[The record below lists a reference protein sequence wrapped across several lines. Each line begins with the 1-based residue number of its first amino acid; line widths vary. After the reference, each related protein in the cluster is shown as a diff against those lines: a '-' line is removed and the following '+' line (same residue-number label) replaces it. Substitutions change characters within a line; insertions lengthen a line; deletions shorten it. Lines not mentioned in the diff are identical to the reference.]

1 MDNAIKDIIDKTLEL
16 EGLLLL
22 AQSRAGSELEAS
34 VNRLIVSKKD
44 EVAKLIDAAFG
55 SEPKCEV
62 EPQPIVMPIVEAATV
77 EEIAE
82 TIEPEENFIAE
93 PVEEPVEEPID
104 EPVEEPAVERGPLEN
119 FIPEPIEMPVEP
131 PVSDIFDDSH
141 LEPIEEPQPIDVP
154 TPEDK
159 PIFDDTPLDEED
171 APLDEED
178 APLDEE
184 DAPLDEEYEDDE
196 EEDDDEVLDDDD
208 EALTLDEALQRSMS
222 RDLRKAFSLNDRFRY
237 RRELFGNSDVEMNDT
252 LNLVE
257 TMHSYSEAEE
267 FFYGD
272 LEWDSESPEVKDFMA
287 VIRNHFYNKE
297 Q

>member
-1 MDNAIKDIIDKTLEL
+1 MDNSITDIIDKTLEL

-34 VNRLIVSKKD
+34 VNRLVILKKE

-55 SEPKCEV
+55 GEPKCEV
-62 EPQPIVMPIVEAATV
+62 EPQPTVMPIVEAATV

-93 PVEEPVEEPID
+93 PVEDIIEGPSEESIEEPVEGPS
-104 EPVEEPAVERGPLEN
+104 EELEPLEN
-119 FIPEPIEMPVEP
+119 FTPEPIEMPVEP

-141 LEPIEEPQPIDVP
+141 LEPIDEPQPIEVP
-154 TPEDK
+154 AAEDK
-159 PIFDDTPLDEED
+159 PIFDDAPIDDED
-171 APLDEED
+171 APLDD
-178 APLDEE
+178 
-184 DAPLDEEYEDDE
+184 EYEDDE
-196 EEDDDEVLDDDD
+196 DDDDDEVLDDDD

>member
-34 VNRLIVSKKD
+34 VNRLVILKKE

-55 SEPKCEV
+55 GEPECEV

-77 EEIAE
+77 EEITE

-93 PVEEPVEEPID
+93 PVEDIIDGPSEESIEKPVEEPS
-104 EPVEEPAVERGPLEN
+104 EEPEPLEN

-141 LEPIEEPQPIDVP
+141 LEPIEEPQPIEVP
-154 TPEDK
+154 AAEDK
-159 PIFDDTPLDEED
+159 PIFDDAPIDEED
-171 APLDEED
+171 APLD
-178 APLDEE
+178 DEY
-184 DAPLDEEYEDDE
+184 DDDEDDE
-196 EEDDDEVLDDDD
+196 DDEVLDDDD

-257 TMHSYSEAEE
+257 TMHSYSEAED

>member
-34 VNRLIVSKKD
+34 VNRLVILKKE
-44 EVAKLIDAAFG
+44 EVAKLIDVAFG
-55 SEPKCEV
+55 GEPKCEV

-93 PVEEPVEEPID
+93 PVEEPVEESI
-104 EPVEEPAVERGPLEN
+104 EKSVEEPSEEPEPLDN

-141 LEPIEEPQPIDVP
+141 LEPIEEPQPIEVP
-154 TPEDK
+154 AAEDK
-159 PIFDDTPLDEED
+159 PIFDDAPIDDED
-171 APLDEED
+171 APLDD
-178 APLDEE
+178 
-184 DAPLDEEYEDDE
+184 EYEDDE
-196 EEDDDEVLDDDD
+196 DDDDDEVLDDDD

>member
-55 SEPKCEV
+55 GEPKCDV
-62 EPQPIVMPIVEAATV
+62 EPQPIVMPIDETATV

-93 PVEEPVEEPID
+93 PVEDTIEGPSEESIEKPVEEPS
-104 EPVEEPAVERGPLEN
+104 EEPEPLEN

-131 PVSDIFDDSH
+131 LVSDIFDDSH
-141 LEPIEEPQPIDVP
+141 LEPIEEPQPIEVP

-171 APLDEED
+171 APLDEE
-178 APLDEE
+178 
-184 DAPLDEEYEDDE
+184 YEDDE
-196 EEDDDEVLDDDD
+196 EEDDDELLDDDD

>member
-34 VNRLIVSKKD
+34 VNRLVILKKE

-55 SEPKCEV
+55 GEPECEV

-93 PVEEPVEEPID
+93 PVEEPVEESI
-104 EPVEEPAVERGPLEN
+104 EKSVEEPSEEPEPLEN

-159 PIFDDTPLDEED
+159 PIFDDT
-171 APLDEED
+171 
-178 APLDEE
+178 PLDEE

>member
-34 VNRLIVSKKD
+34 VNRLVILKKE

-55 SEPKCEV
+55 GEPECEV

-93 PVEEPVEEPID
+93 PVEDTIEGPSEESIEKPVEEPS
-104 EPVEEPAVERGPLEN
+104 EEPEPLEN

-141 LEPIEEPQPIDVP
+141 LEPIEEPQTIEVP
-154 TPEDK
+154 AAEDK
-159 PIFDDTPLDEED
+159 PIFDDAPIDDED
-171 APLDEED
+171 APLDD
-178 APLDEE
+178 
-184 DAPLDEEYEDDE
+184 EYEDDE
-196 EEDDDEVLDDDD
+196 DDDDDEVLDDDD

>member
-34 VNRLIVSKKD
+34 VNRLVILKKE

-55 SEPKCEV
+55 GEPKCDV
-62 EPQPIVMPIVEAATV
+62 EPQPIVMPIDETEAD
-77 EEIAE
+77 EEVAEEAE
-82 TIEPEENFIAE
+82 TEEEPIA
-93 PVEEPVEEPID
+93 EPVEEPID
-104 EPVEEPAVERGPLEN
+104 EPVEEPAVERGSLEN

-159 PIFDDTPLDEED
+159 PIFDDT
-171 APLDEED
+171 
-178 APLDEE
+178 PLDEE

>member
-55 SEPKCEV
+55 GGPKCDV

-77 EEIAE
+77 EEITE

-93 PVEEPVEEPID
+93 PVEDTIEGPSEEPVEEPF
-104 EPVEEPAVERGPLEN
+104 EVPSEESEPLEN

-159 PIFDDTPLDEED
+159 PIFDDT
-171 APLDEED
+171 
-178 APLDEE
+178 PLDEE

>member
-55 SEPKCEV
+55 GEPKCDV

-93 PVEEPVEEPID
+93 PVEESIEKSVEEPS
-104 EPVEEPAVERGPLEN
+104 EEPEPLEN

-171 APLDEED
+171 APLDEE
-178 APLDEE
+178 
-184 DAPLDEEYEDDE
+184 YEDDE

-222 RDLRKAFSLNDRFRY
+222 RDLRKAFSLNDRFLY

-257 TMHSYSEAEE
+257 TMQSYSEAEE

>member
-55 SEPKCEV
+55 GEPKCDV

-93 PVEEPVEEPID
+93 PVEESIEKSVEEPS
-104 EPVEEPAVERGPLEN
+104 EEPEPLEN
-119 FIPEPIEMPVEP
+119 FIPEHIEMPVEP

-159 PIFDDTPLDEED
+159 PIFDDAPIDDEE
-171 APLDEED
+171 APLDD
-178 APLDEE
+178 
-184 DAPLDEEYEDDE
+184 EYEDDE

>member
-1 MDNAIKDIIDKTLEL
+1 M
-16 EGLLLL
+16 
-22 AQSRAGSELEAS
+22 
-34 VNRLIVSKKD
+34 
-44 EVAKLIDAAFG
+44 
-55 SEPKCEV
+55 
-62 EPQPIVMPIVEAATV
+62 
-77 EEIAE
+77 
-82 TIEPEENFIAE
+82 
-93 PVEEPVEEPID
+93 
-104 EPVEEPAVERGPLEN
+104 EN

-159 PIFDDTPLDEED
+159 PIFDDT
-171 APLDEED
+171 
-178 APLDEE
+178 PLDEE

>member
-34 VNRLIVSKKD
+34 VNRLVILKKE

-55 SEPKCEV
+55 GEPKCDV
-62 EPQPIVMPIVEAATV
+62 EPQPIVMPIDETEAD
-77 EEIAE
+77 EEVAEEAE
-82 TIEPEENFIAE
+82 TEEEPIAE
-93 PVEEPVEEPID
+93 PVEESID
-104 EPVEEPAVERGPLEN
+104 EPIEKPAVERGPLEN

-159 PIFDDTPLDEED
+159 PIFDDT
-171 APLDEED
+171 
-178 APLDEE
+178 PLDEE

>member
-34 VNRLIVSKKD
+34 VNRLVILKKE

-55 SEPKCEV
+55 GEPKCDV
-62 EPQPIVMPIVEAATV
+62 EPQPIVMPIDETEAD
-77 EEIAE
+77 EEVAEEAE
-82 TIEPEENFIAE
+82 TEEEPIAE
-93 PVEEPVEEPID
+93 PVEEPIEESI
-104 EPVEEPAVERGPLEN
+104 EKPVEEPSEEPEPLEN

-141 LEPIEEPQPIDVP
+141 LEPIEEPQPIEVP
-154 TPEDK
+154 AAEDK
-159 PIFDDTPLDEED
+159 PIFDDAPIDDED
-171 APLDEED
+171 APLDD
-178 APLDEE
+178 
-184 DAPLDEEYEDDE
+184 EYEDDE
-196 EEDDDEVLDDDD
+196 DDDDDEVLDDDD

-252 LNLVE
+252 LNVVE

>member
-34 VNRLIVSKKD
+34 VNRLVILKKE

-55 SEPKCEV
+55 GEPKCDI
-62 EPQPIVMPIVEAATV
+62 EPQPIVMPIDETEAD
-77 EEIAE
+77 EEVAEEAE
-82 TIEPEENFIAE
+82 TEEEPIA
-93 PVEEPVEEPID
+93 EPVEEPID
-104 EPVEEPAVERGPLEN
+104 EPIEEPAVERGPLEN
-119 FIPEPIEMPVEP
+119 FIHEPIEMPVEP

-159 PIFDDTPLDEED
+159 PIFDDT
-171 APLDEED
+171 
-178 APLDEE
+178 PLDEE

>member
-55 SEPKCEV
+55 GEPKCDV

-93 PVEEPVEEPID
+93 PVEDTIEGPSEESIEKPVEEPF
-104 EPVEEPAVERGPLEN
+104 EEPEPLEN
-119 FIPEPIEMPVEP
+119 FIPEPVEMPVEP

-159 PIFDDTPLDEED
+159 PIFDDT
-171 APLDEED
+171 
-178 APLDEE
+178 PLDEE

-272 LEWDSESPEVKDFMA
+272 LEWDCESPEVKDFMA

>member
-34 VNRLIVSKKD
+34 VNRLVILKKE

-55 SEPKCEV
+55 GEPKCDI
-62 EPQPIVMPIVEAATV
+62 EPQPIVMPIDETEAD
-77 EEIAE
+77 EEVAEEAE
-82 TIEPEENFIAE
+82 TEEEPIA
-93 PVEEPVEEPID
+93 EPVEEPID

-119 FIPEPIEMPVEP
+119 FIHEPIEMPVEP

-171 APLDEED
+171 APLDEE
-178 APLDEE
+178 
-184 DAPLDEEYEDDE
+184 YEDDE
-196 EEDDDEVLDDDD
+196 DDDDDEALDDDD

>member
-44 EVAKLIDAAFG
+44 EVAKLIDVAFG
-55 SEPKCEV
+55 GEPECEV
-62 EPQPIVMPIVEAATV
+62 EPQPIVMPIVEVATV
-77 EEIAE
+77 EEITE

-93 PVEEPVEEPID
+93 PVEDTIEGPSEESIEKPVEEPS
-104 EPVEEPAVERGPLEN
+104 EEPEPLEN

-154 TPEDK
+154 MPEDK
-159 PIFDDTPLDEED
+159 PIFDDT
-171 APLDEED
+171 
-178 APLDEE
+178 PLDEE

>member
-55 SEPKCEV
+55 GEPKCDV
-62 EPQPIVMPIVEAATV
+62 EPQPIVMPIDETEAD
-77 EEIAE
+77 EEVAEEAE
-82 TIEPEENFIAE
+82 TEDEPIAE
-93 PVEEPVEEPID
+93 PVEEPIEESI
-104 EPVEEPAVERGPLEN
+104 EKPVEEPSEEPEPLEN

-141 LEPIEEPQPIDVP
+141 LEPIEEPQPIEVP
-154 TPEDK
+154 AAEDK
-159 PIFDDTPLDEED
+159 PIFDD
-171 APLDEED
+171 API
-178 APLDEE
+178 DEE

>member
-55 SEPKCEV
+55 GEPKCDV

-93 PVEEPVEEPID
+93 PVEESIEKSVEEPS
-104 EPVEEPAVERGPLEN
+104 EEPEPLEN
-119 FIPEPIEMPVEP
+119 FIPEHIEMPVEP

-141 LEPIEEPQPIDVP
+141 LEPIEEPQPIEVP
-154 TPEDK
+154 AAEDK
-159 PIFDDTPLDEED
+159 PIFDDAPIDDED
-171 APLDEED
+171 APLDD
-178 APLDEE
+178 
-184 DAPLDEEYEDDE
+184 EYEDDE

>member
-1 MDNAIKDIIDKTLEL
+1 M
-16 EGLLLL
+16 
-22 AQSRAGSELEAS
+22 
-34 VNRLIVSKKD
+34 
-44 EVAKLIDAAFG
+44 AKLIDVAFG
-55 SEPKCEV
+55 GEPECEV
-62 EPQPIVMPIVEAATV
+62 EPQPIVMPIDETEAD
-77 EEIAE
+77 EEVAEEAE
-82 TIEPEENFIAE
+82 TEEEPIA
-93 PVEEPVEEPID
+93 EPVEEPID
-104 EPVEEPAVERGPLEN
+104 EPIEEPAVERGPLEN
-119 FIPEPIEMPVEP
+119 FIPEPVEMPMES

-141 LEPIEEPQPIDVP
+141 LEPIEEPEPIEVP
-154 TPEDK
+154 AAEDK
-159 PIFDDTPLDEED
+159 PIFDD
-171 APLDEED
+171 API
-178 APLDEE
+178 DEE

>member
-44 EVAKLIDAAFG
+44 EVAKLIDVAFG
-55 SEPKCEV
+55 GEPECEV
-62 EPQPIVMPIVEAATV
+62 EPQPIVMPIDETEAD
-77 EEIAE
+77 EEVAEEAE
-82 TIEPEENFIAE
+82 TEEEPIAE
-93 PVEEPVEEPID
+93 PVEKPID
-104 EPVEEPAVERGPLEN
+104 EPVEKPAVERGPLEN

-171 APLDEED
+171 APLDEE
-178 APLDEE
+178 
-184 DAPLDEEYEDDE
+184 YEDDE
-196 EEDDDEVLDDDD
+196 DDDDDEALDDDD

>member
-55 SEPKCEV
+55 GEPECDV
-62 EPQPIVMPIVEAATV
+62 EPQTIVMPIDETEAD
-77 EEIAE
+77 EEVAEEAE
-82 TIEPEENFIAE
+82 TEEEPIAE
-93 PVEEPVEEPID
+93 PVEKPID
-104 EPVEEPAVERGPLEN
+104 EPVEEPAVEHGPLEN

-159 PIFDDTPLDEED
+159 PIFDDT
-171 APLDEED
+171 
-178 APLDEE
+178 PLDEE

>member
-34 VNRLIVSKKD
+34 VNRLVILKKE

-55 SEPKCEV
+55 GEPKCDV

-93 PVEEPVEEPID
+93 PVEESIEKSVEEPS
-104 EPVEEPAVERGPLEN
+104 EEPEPLEN
-119 FIPEPIEMPVEP
+119 FIPEHIEMPVEP

-159 PIFDDTPLDEED
+159 PIFDDT
-171 APLDEED
+171 
-178 APLDEE
+178 PLDEE

>member
-34 VNRLIVSKKD
+34 VNRLIVSKKE

-55 SEPKCEV
+55 GEPKCDV

-93 PVEEPVEEPID
+93 PVEDTIEGPSEESIEKPVEEP
-104 EPVEEPAVERGPLEN
+104 EPLEN

-159 PIFDDTPLDEED
+159 PIFDDT
-171 APLDEED
+171 
-178 APLDEE
+178 PLDEE

>member
-34 VNRLIVSKKD
+34 VNRLVILKKE

-55 SEPKCEV
+55 GEPECEV

-93 PVEEPVEEPID
+93 PVEDTIEGPSEESIEKPVEEPS
-104 EPVEEPAVERGPLEN
+104 EELEPLEN

-131 PVSDIFDDSH
+131 PVSNIFDDSH
-141 LEPIEEPQPIDVP
+141 LEPIEEPQPIEVP
-154 TPEDK
+154 AAEDK
-159 PIFDDTPLDEED
+159 PIFDDAPIDDED
-171 APLDEED
+171 APLDD
-178 APLDEE
+178 
-184 DAPLDEEYEDDE
+184 EYEDDE
-196 EEDDDEVLDDDD
+196 DDDDDEVLDDDD

>member
-34 VNRLIVSKKD
+34 VNRLVILKKD

-55 SEPKCEV
+55 GEPKCDV
-62 EPQPIVMPIVEAATV
+62 EPQPIVMPIDETEAD
-77 EEIAE
+77 EEVAEEAE
-82 TIEPEENFIAE
+82 TEEEPIA
-93 PVEEPVEEPID
+93 EPVEEPID
-104 EPVEEPAVERGPLEN
+104 EPVEEPAVERGPLQN
-119 FIPEPIEMPVEP
+119 FNPEPIEMPVEP

-159 PIFDDTPLDEED
+159 PIFDDT
-171 APLDEED
+171 
-178 APLDEE
+178 PLDEE

>member
-34 VNRLIVSKKD
+34 VNRLVILKKE

-55 SEPKCEV
+55 GEPKCDV
-62 EPQPIVMPIVEAATV
+62 EPQPIVMPIDETEAD
-77 EEIAE
+77 EEVAEEAE
-82 TIEPEENFIAE
+82 TEEEPIAE
-93 PVEEPVEEPID
+93 PVEESID
-104 EPVEEPAVERGPLEN
+104 EPIEKPAVERGPLEN

-171 APLDEED
+171 APLDEE
-178 APLDEE
+178 
-184 DAPLDEEYEDDE
+184 YEDDE
-196 EEDDDEVLDDDD
+196 DDDDDEVLDDDD

>member
-55 SEPKCEV
+55 GEPKCDV

-82 TIEPEENFIAE
+82 EAETEEEPIA
-93 PVEEPVEEPID
+93 EPVEEPID
-104 EPVEEPAVERGPLEN
+104 EPVEKPAVERGPLEN
-119 FIPEPIEMPVEP
+119 FIPEPIDMPVEP

-141 LEPIEEPQPIDVP
+141 LEPIEEPQPIEVP
-154 TPEDK
+154 AAEDK
-159 PIFDDTPLDEED
+159 PIFDDT
-171 APLDEED
+171 
-178 APLDEE
+178 PLDEE

>member
-55 SEPKCEV
+55 GEPKCDV

-93 PVEEPVEEPID
+93 PVEEPVEEPS
-104 EPVEEPAVERGPLEN
+104 EEPEPLEN
-119 FIPEPIEMPVEP
+119 FIPEPVEMPVEP

-159 PIFDDTPLDEED
+159 PIFDDT
-171 APLDEED
+171 
-178 APLDEE
+178 PLDEE

>member
-34 VNRLIVSKKD
+34 VNRLVILKKE

-77 EEIAE
+77 EEITE

-93 PVEEPVEEPID
+93 PVEDTIEGPSEESIEKPVEEPS
-104 EPVEEPAVERGPLEN
+104 EEPEPLEN

-141 LEPIEEPQPIDVP
+141 LEPIEEPQPIEVP
-154 TPEDK
+154 AAEDK
-159 PIFDDTPLDEED
+159 PIFDDAPIDDEE
-171 APLDEED
+171 APLDD
-178 APLDEE
+178 
-184 DAPLDEEYEDDE
+184 EYEDDE
-196 EEDDDEVLDDDD
+196 DDDDEVLDDDD

>member
-55 SEPKCEV
+55 GEPKCDV
-62 EPQPIVMPIVEAATV
+62 EPQPIVMPIDETEAD
-77 EEIAE
+77 EEVAEEAE
-82 TIEPEENFIAE
+82 TEEEPIA
-93 PVEEPVEEPID
+93 EPVEEPID
-104 EPVEEPAVERGPLEN
+104 EPIEEPAVERGPLEN
-119 FIPEPIEMPVEP
+119 FIPEPVEMPMAP

-141 LEPIEEPQPIDVP
+141 LEPIEEPEPIEVP
-154 TPEDK
+154 AAEDK
-159 PIFDDTPLDEED
+159 PIFDD
-171 APLDEED
+171 API
-178 APLDEE
+178 DEE

>member
-55 SEPKCEV
+55 GEPKCDV
-62 EPQPIVMPIVEAATV
+62 EPQPIVMPIDETEAD
-77 EEIAE
+77 EEVAEEAE
-82 TIEPEENFIAE
+82 TE
-93 PVEEPVEEPID
+93 EEPIA
-104 EPVEEPAVERGPLEN
+104 EPVEEPAVEPEPLEN

-141 LEPIEEPQPIDVP
+141 LEPIEEPQPIEVP
-154 TPEDK
+154 AAEDK
-159 PIFDDTPLDEED
+159 PIFDDAPIDEED
-171 APLDEED
+171 APLDD
-178 APLDEE
+178 
-184 DAPLDEEYEDDE
+184 EYEDDE
-196 EEDDDEVLDDDD
+196 DDDDDEVLDDDD

>member
-55 SEPKCEV
+55 GEPKCDV

-93 PVEEPVEEPID
+93 PVEEPVEESI
-104 EPVEEPAVERGPLEN
+104 EKSVEEPSEEPEPLEN
-119 FIPEPIEMPVEP
+119 FIPEPVEMPMEP
-131 PVSDIFDDSH
+131 PASDIFDDSH
-141 LEPIEEPQPIDVP
+141 LEPIEEPQPIEVP
-154 TPEDK
+154 AAEDK
-159 PIFDDTPLDEED
+159 PIFDDT
-171 APLDEED
+171 
-178 APLDEE
+178 PLDEE

-196 EEDDDEVLDDDD
+196 EEDDDEVLDDD
-208 EALTLDEALQRSMS
+208 ALTLDEALQRSMS

>member
-34 VNRLIVSKKD
+34 VNRLVILKKE

-55 SEPKCEV
+55 GEPECEV

-77 EEIAE
+77 EEITE

-93 PVEEPVEEPID
+93 PVEDTIEGPSEESIEKPVEEPS
-104 EPVEEPAVERGPLEN
+104 EEPEPLEN
-119 FIPEPIEMPVEP
+119 FTPEPIEMPVEP

-141 LEPIEEPQPIDVP
+141 LEPIEEPQPIEVP
-154 TPEDK
+154 AAEDK
-159 PIFDDTPLDEED
+159 PIFDNAPIDDED
-171 APLDEED
+171 APLDD
-178 APLDEE
+178 
-184 DAPLDEEYEDDE
+184 EYEDDE
-196 EEDDDEVLDDDD
+196 DDDDEVLDDDD

-257 TMHSYSEAEE
+257 TMHSYSEAED

>member
-44 EVAKLIDAAFG
+44 EVAKLIDVAFG
-55 SEPKCEV
+55 GEPKCDI
-62 EPQPIVMPIVEAATV
+62 EPQPIVMPIDETEAD
-77 EEIAE
+77 EEVAEEAE
-82 TIEPEENFIAE
+82 TEEEPIA
-93 PVEEPVEEPID
+93 EPVEEPID

-119 FIPEPIEMPVEP
+119 FIHEPIEMPVEP

-159 PIFDDTPLDEED
+159 PIFDDT
-171 APLDEED
+171 
-178 APLDEE
+178 PLDEE